1 MVSSLEQE
9 MVVALAA
16 ASNLTSEKDT
26 SAGIST
32 SARGPLTGNLG
43 GFEKLFPHLGHSRTP
58 SACSAISIISS
69 VLSEP
74 ISENYPA
81 SEPDA
86 EPGAKDNT
94 GQKLTSLDTVGESRE
109 ETADAPAESEK
120 LATVGDI
127 DAGHEADVEDDSASI
142 EGRTRRTRSTSHAD
156 SGTEKP
162 KSECSERS
170 RSAALKPPVECQD
183 LAQADA
189 VDRPTAKPASRT
201 PAIDSKR
208 IASWVEES
216 QRAIESMRVSAS
228 GDGDLLP
235 DDEEEEVRD
244 ADVEEVE
251 ADVDA
256 AANNSGNDGDDDDD
270 DSLSMKTV
278 DEERSS
284 VSSSQ
289 YVEAVDDTVLPSASA
304 ADDK

>member
-1 MVSSLEQE
+1 MVSSLELE
-9 MVVALAA
+9 MVAALAT
-16 ASNLTSEKDT
+16 ASNLTSEKDM
-26 SAGIST
+26 SAGTST
-32 SARGPLTGNLG
+32 TARGPITGNLG

-86 EPGAKDNT
+86 EPGAKDSA

-109 ETADAPAESEK
+109 EMADMPAETEK
-120 LATVGDI
+120 LTTVGDI
-127 DAGHEADVEDDSASI
+127 DAGHEADVEDDSASV
-142 EGRTRRTRSTSHAD
+142 EGRTRRTRSVSHAD
-156 SGTEKP
+156 SSTEKP

-170 RSAALKPPVECQD
+170 RRSAAALKPPVED
-183 LAQADA
+183 LPESDS

-208 IASWVEES
+208 IESWVEEC
-216 QRAIESMRVSAS
+216 MRVSAS

-235 DDEEEEVRD
+235 EDEDEEEVRD
-244 ADVEEVE
+244 ADVEETE

-256 AANNSGNDGDDDDD
+256 GINDSGNDGDDDDD
-270 DSLSMKTV
+270 SVSMKTV
-278 DEERSS
+278 DEDRSS
-284 VSSSQ
+284 VSSGQ
-289 YVEAVDDTVLPSASA
+289 YVEAVDDTVLPLSSTPHDA
-304 ADDK
+304 